1 MLQAHWQ
8 EPFTLP
14 CLQEHWLNS
23 QLGGSRARVASGP
36 QSPRLLHLLS
46 STMETSSRNLSGGCK
61 HLVRPQ
67 KQKPRN
73 ALALLSLHG
82 KLGKPADASSAE
94 VSFVVPEIIHSF
106 ICQTSE
112 QAVLHAL

>member
-1 MLQAHWQ
+1 MAELTA
-8 EPFTLP
+8 
-14 CLQEHWLNS
+14 
-23 QLGGSRARVASGP
+23 GGSRARVASGP